1 MRAEAGAVRPARERL
16 RARTRAR
23 RPALPR
29 RPLRVAAWVAGGL
42 AAALFASAVAFAG
55 SRDEIAPGVRIAG
68 VAVGGLES
76 SDAETLLARKAARSA
91 SVPIVFTAGRT
102 RWSLRPEQ
110 LDLRADWRRA
120 VADARAAGDAPW
132 LFRGVKRLEVR
143 LFGAEVQP
151 RADVYEPALRFYV
164 DRMADAVRLAPQN
177 AAIVLRDLRPAI
189 VPSRNGRALDPRRAE
204 RVIVASLA
212 GFSRRSVPL
221 PVRERSPAVTTRDL
235 DAVADDVRTALS
247 APVRFGYNGAH
258 WRIHP
263 RELATFLLLPREGR
277 SKLRIGGPEARSYFA
292 RLSRAV
298 DRKPRKADYAVTA
311 GGRIEVVPGASGR
324 ELDVAATEEALL
336 AAAVSPDERNAGL
349 VVRTVEPELTT
360 REARSYRITRVL
372 SSFAT
377 PYAGDAD
384 RIKNLQLAVSLLD
397 GTLIAPGDP
406 FSFND
411 VVGPR
416 TKERG
421 FRPAP
426 IIMNG
431 EYEEGV
437 GGGVSQV
444 ATTVFNAAWEAGLK
458 ITERTAHD
466 LYISRYP
473 LGRDATVNFP
483 DIDLQFMNDTG
494 NWLFMRAV
502 SGETGIAVTLLGA
515 PTERKVVSN
524 AGPLREV
531 GPPRVKKI
539 LDPTLFERQRV
550 VVEDGEPA
558 RSITVT
564 RKVTEGGKVLY
575 SETWTTTY
583 RSEAKTVRVGTLTRP
598 APPPPPA
605 SAPPPPPDERKK
617 PAPPPPN
624 APGKTTTAPTETTP
638 TTTGRDAP

>member
-1 MRAEAGAVRPARERL
+1 MPWRPVK
-16 RARTRAR
+16 
-23 RPALPR
+23 
-29 RPLRVAAWVAGGL
+29 VAAWVVGGL
-42 AAALFASAVAFAG
+42 AAALLASAVAFAG
-55 SRDEIAPGVRIAG
+55 PREEIAEGVR
-68 VAVGGLES
+68 VADVDVGGLES
-76 SDAETLLARKAARSA
+76 SEAETLLARKAARYS
-91 SVPIVFTAGRT
+91 SVPAVFTAGAT

-120 VADARAAGDAPW
+120 VAEARAAGDAPW
-132 LFRGVKRLEVR
+132 LFRGVKRLQVR
-143 LFGAEVQP
+143 LLGAEVEP

-164 DRMADAVRLAPQN
+164 DRIADSVRLTPRN
-177 AAIVLRDLRPAI
+177 ASIVLRGLRPVV
-189 VPSRNGRALDPRRAE
+189 VPSREGRELDARRTE
-204 RVIVASLA
+204 KVIVAALA
-212 GFSRRSVPL
+212 GFSRRSVRL
-221 PVRERSPAVTTRDL
+221 PVQERPPAVATGEL
-235 DAVADDVRTALS
+235 VPVAEDVRTALS
-247 APVRFGYNGAH
+247 GPVRFGYNGAH

-263 RELATFLLLPREGR
+263 PELAPLLSLPARGR
-277 SKLRIGGPEARSYFA
+277 SELQIGGPAAKSYFA

-298 DRKPRKADYAVTA
+298 DRKPRDADYAVTS
-311 GGRIEVVPGASGR
+311 GGRVEVVAGANGR

-336 AAAVSPDERNAGL
+336 AAAVSRDRRDAGL

-360 REARSYRITRVL
+360 REARSYKITRML

-384 RIKNLQLAVSLLD
+384 RIHNLQLAVSLLD
-397 GTLIAPGDP
+397 GTLIAPGDG

-426 IIMNG
+426 VIMDG
-431 EYEEGV
+431 EYEEGI

-444 ATTVFNAAWEAGLK
+444 ATTVFNAAWEAGVK
-458 ITERTAHD
+458 ITDRTAHE

-473 LGRDATVNFP
+473 PGRDATVNFP
-483 DIDLQFMNDTG
+483 DIDLKFVNETG

-502 SGETGIAVTLLGA
+502 SGDTGIAVSLLGA
-515 PTERKVVSN
+515 PTDRRVASN

-539 LDPTLFERQRV
+539 LDPTLFEGERI

-564 RKVTEGGKVLY
+564 RTVYEDDEVLY

-583 RSEAKTVRVGTLTRP
+583 RSEPKIVRVGTLTRP
-598 APPPPPA
+598 VPPPPPAAPPPPAVDKKKESPPPPPPPPA
-605 SAPPPPPDERKK
+605 S
-617 PAPPPPN
+617 
-624 APGKTTTAPTETTP
+624 GKTTTTPTAPPP
-638 TTTGRDAP
+638 TTTGGGSP

>member
-1 MRAEAGAVRPARERL
+1 MRAEAGALRPVRERS

-23 RPALPR
+23 RSAVPR
-29 RPLRVAAWVAGGL
+29 RPVTIAAWVVGAL
-42 AAALFASAVAFAG
+42 AVALLASAVAFAG
-55 SRDEIAPGVRIAG
+55 PREEIAEGVRVAG
-68 VAVGGLES
+68 VDVGGLGS
-76 SDAETLLARKAARSA
+76 SEAETLLARKAARYSSIPA
-91 SVPIVFTAGRT
+91 AFTAGTT

-120 VADARAAGDAPW
+120 VADARASGDAPW
-132 LFRGVKRLEVR
+132 LFRGVKRLQVR
-143 LFGAEVQP
+143 LFGVDVEP
-151 RADVYEPALRFYV
+151 RADVYEPGLRFYV
-164 DRMADAVRLAPQN
+164 DRIADAVRLAPQN
-177 AAIVLRDLRPAI
+177 AAIVLRGLQPVV
-189 VPSRNGRALDPRRAE
+189 VPSRDGRELDAARAE
-204 RVIVASLA
+204 RVVVAALA
-212 GFSRRSVPL
+212 GFSRRSVRL
-221 PVRERSPAVTTRDL
+221 PVRERPPAVTTGDL
-235 DAVADDVRTALS
+235 VPVADDVRTALS
-247 APVRFGYNGAH
+247 GPVRFGYNGAH

-263 RELATFLLLPREGR
+263 PELAAFLSLPGDGR
-277 SKLRIGGPEARSYFA
+277 SELRIGGPAAKSYFA

-298 DRKPRKADYAVTA
+298 DRKPRDADYAVTS
-311 GGRIEVVPGASGR
+311 GGRVRVVPGANGR
-324 ELDVAATEEALL
+324 ELDVQATEEALL
-336 AAAVSPDERNAGL
+336 RAATSRDRRDAGL

-360 REARSYRITRVL
+360 REARGYRITRLL

-377 PYAGDAD
+377 AYAGDAD
-384 RIKNLQLAVSLLD
+384 RIRNLQLAVSLLD
-397 GTLIAPGDP
+397 GTLIGPGDA

-416 TKERG
+416 TEERG

-431 EYEEGV
+431 EYEEGI

-458 ITERTAHD
+458 ITDRTAHD

-483 DIDLQFMNDTG
+483 DIDLRFVNDTG
-494 NWLFMRAV
+494 HWLFMRAV
-502 SGETGIAVTLLGA
+502 SGETGIAISLLGA
-515 PTERKVVSN
+515 PTDRRVVSK
-524 AGPLREV
+524 AGPLRAI

-539 LDPTLFERQRV
+539 LDPTLFEGERV

-564 RKVTEGGKVLY
+564 RTVYEGGKVLS

-598 APPPPPA
+598 APPAPV
-605 SAPPPPPDERKK
+605 APPPPPTGDKK
-617 PAPPPPN
+617 EEPAPPPP
-624 APGKTTTAPTETTP
+624 GKTTTTP
-638 TTTGRDAP
+638 TTTTTTGGSKP

>member
-1 MRAEAGAVRPARERL
+1 MRAEAGAVRPVRERP

-23 RPALPR
+23 RSALSR
-29 RPLRVAAWVAGGL
+29 RPVKVAVWVVGGL
-42 AAALFASAVAFAG
+42 AAALVASAVAFAG
-55 SRDEIAPGVRIAG
+55 PREEIAKGVRVAG
-68 VAVGGLES
+68 VDVGGLGS
-76 SDAETLLARKAARSA
+76 SEAETLLARKATRYSSIPVA
-91 SVPIVFTAGRT
+91 FTAGTT

-110 LDLRADWRRA
+110 LDLRADWGRA

-132 LFRGVKRLEVR
+132 LFRGVKRLQVR
-143 LFGAEVQP
+143 LFGTEVEP
-151 RADVYEPALRFYV
+151 RADVYEPSLRFYV
-164 DRMADAVRLAPQN
+164 GRIADAVRLAPQN
-177 AAIVLRDLRPAI
+177 AAIVLRGLRPVV
-189 VPSRNGRALDPRRAE
+189 VPSREGRELDGRRAE
-204 RVIVASLA
+204 RVIVAALA
-212 GFSRRSVPL
+212 GFSRRPVRL
-221 PVRERSPAVTTRDL
+221 PVRERAPAVATGEL
-235 DAVADDVRTALS
+235 VPVAEEVRTALS
-247 APVRFGYNGAH
+247 GPVRFGYNGTH

-263 RELATFLLLPREGR
+263 PELATFLSLPGDGR
-277 SKLRIGGPEARSYFA
+277 SELRIGGPAAKSYFA

-298 DRKPRKADYAVTA
+298 DRKPRDANYAVTS
-311 GGRIEVVPGASGR
+311 GGRVDVVPGANGR

-336 AAAVSPDERNAGL
+336 GAAVSRDRRDAGL

-360 REARSYRITRVL
+360 REARSYRITRLL

-377 PYAGDAD
+377 AYAGDAD
-384 RIKNLQLAVSLLD
+384 RIRNLQRAISLLD
-397 GTLIAPGDP
+397 GTLIGPGDA

-416 TKERG
+416 TEERG

-431 EYEEGV
+431 EYEEGI

-458 ITERTAHD
+458 ISDRTAHD

-483 DIDLQFMNDTG
+483 DIDLRFVNDTG
-494 NWLFMRAV
+494 HWLFMRAV
-502 SGETGIAVTLLGA
+502 SGETGIAVSLLGA
-515 PTERKVVSN
+515 PTERRVVSN
-524 AGPLREV
+524 TGPLREI

-539 LDPTLFERQRV
+539 LDPTLFEGERV

-564 RKVTEGGKVLY
+564 RTVYEGGKVLY
-575 SETWTTTY
+575 SETWTTSY

-598 APPPPPA
+598 APPAPV
-605 SAPPPPPDERKK
+605 APPPPALDKKK
-617 PAPPPPN
+617 PAPPPPP
-624 APGKTTTAPTETTP
+624 ASGKTTTTPTATTP
-638 TTTGRDAP
+638 TTTGGASP